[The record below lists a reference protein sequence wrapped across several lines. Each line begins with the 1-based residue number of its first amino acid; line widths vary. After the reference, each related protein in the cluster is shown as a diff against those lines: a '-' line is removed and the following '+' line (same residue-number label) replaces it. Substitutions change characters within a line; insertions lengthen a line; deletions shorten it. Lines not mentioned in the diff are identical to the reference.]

1 MIGIKQIG
9 EYNRFQKW
17 CESLS
22 VDSKSANEILKKYG
36 QLGVDALAENTPKR
50 TGLTSRSWKYK
61 IEHDLNGNAKIVW
74 YNTNIQNGQC
84 VALLIFNGHGT
95 SRGVWVE
102 GRDYINPAMQPV
114 FDEISESLK
123 REVFKT

>member
-1 MIGIKQIG
+1 MISIKQIG

-22 VDSKSANEILKKYG
+22 MDSKSANEILKKYG

-50 TGLTSRSWKYK
+50 TGLTSRSWEYK
-61 IEHDLNGNAKIVW
+61 IEHDQKGNTKIVW

-84 VALLIFNGHGT
+84 IALLIFNGHGT